1 MTPDTIPRLP
11 RGVRLHYD
19 RVREDW
25 VLLAPERAVRLDP
38 IGHAILSRVDGV
50 QSFAAL
56 TADLAATFNAPLE
69 DVTRDSAEF
78 LNGLAERRFLEVA

>member
-1 MTPDTIPRLP
+1 MTPDAIPRLP

-19 RVREDW
+19 RVRADW

-38 IGHAILSRVDGV
+38 IGHAILSRVDGA
-50 QSFAAL
+50 QSFGAL
-56 TADLAATFNAPLE
+56 TADLAATFNAPLD

-78 LNGLAERRFLEVA
+78 LDGLAERRFLEVR

>member
-1 MTPDTIPRLP
+1 MTPNSIPHLP

-50 QSFAAL
+50 QSFGAL
-56 TADLAATFNAPLE
+56 TADLAATYNAPLD

-78 LNGLAERRFLEVA
+78 LQGLAERRFLEMR

>member
-1 MTPDTIPRLP
+1 MTPEEIPHLP

-38 IGHAILSRVDGV
+38 VGHAILSRVDGASSLG
-50 QSFAAL
+50 QIAG
-56 TADLAATFNAPLE
+56 DLADTFNAPLE

-78 LNGLAERRFLEVA
+78 LDGLAERRFLEVS